1 MRIKASEVKVG
12 MRVWSKRLGEYFIV
26 AEIRNNGEEITL
38 SDGISS
44 MIGSADAVVRIK
56 Q

>member
-12 MRVWSKRLGEYFIV
+12 MRVWSKMLGEYFTV
-26 AEIRNNGEEITL
+26 AGIHNNGKEITL
-38 SDGISS
+38 SDGIFS
-44 MIGSADAVVRIK
+44 MIGSVDAVVRIK